1 MFKAFAAAAIV
12 SCTSALKSQVK
23 DIYGNPFNHPN
34 EEVKTP
40 TCTLKVHSVLPDL
53 DVPKVPIKSIKSK
66 TGYDPYGIYDD
77 FDPDLSDHDKDE
89 GTDTGSDTMTSDEMT
104 SGDMMTSD
112 DMMTSA
118 DMMNEMMGGMGMME
132 SSDMMS
138 EMMGGMEEGNDMMS
152 SAMAETKDKHKVS
165 YGEAKHKTIAE
176 LVNQALGEAT
186 IAKPEPPVIEKE
198 PVDPNA
204 PKLTKEE
211 WFALRKK
218 RYLTHEEYALY
229 KLGFIKEEEKKD
241 EEMKSEEMKSDEM
254 TSETMTSDA
263 MTSDTMTSD
272 TMTSGDMTSGD
283 MTSGDMT
290 SGDMMSSDMMSS
302 EMMSHKPHS
311 YSNHHNHHVPSHYYH
326 QHKIPSVPAVKVPS
340 VPTGHYDYNPA
351 GHHHHK
357 APAEP
362 AMPEPATPEPAMPEP
377 DTAEPAMPE

>member
-12 SCTSALKSQVK
+12 SYTSALKTQAR

-53 DVPKVPIKSIKSK
+53 DVPKVPIKSIKK
-66 TGYDPYGIYDD
+66 NGYDPYGIYDD
-77 FDPDLSDHDKDE
+77 FDPDLSDHDHVE
-89 GTDTGSDTMTSDEMT
+89 EESTETGGDTMTSDDMT

-118 DMMNEMMGGMGMME
+118 DMMSEMMGGMDMME

-138 EMMGGMEEGNDMMS
+138 EMMGGMEEGNEMMS
-152 SAMAETKDKHKVS
+152 SAMAETKDHHKVS
-165 YGEAKHKTIAE
+165 YAEAKHKTIAE

-241 EEMKSEEMKSDEM
+241 EEMKSDEM
-254 TSETMTSDA
+254 TSETMTSET

-272 TMTSGDMTSGD
+272 DMTSDD
-283 MTSGDMT
+283 MTSDGMM
-290 SGDMMSSDMMSS
+290 SSDMMSSEMMSS

-311 YSNHHNHHVPSHYYH
+311 YSNHHNHHVPSYHYH

-340 VPTGHYDYNPA
+340 VPTGYYNPT
-351 GHHHHK
+351 GHHEHK
-357 APAEP
+357 APTEP
-362 AMPEPATPEPAMPEP
+362 AMPEPAMPEP
-377 DTAEPAMPE
+377 DTTEPAMPDTTEPA